1 MGSDSVS
8 GAADTATKV
17 VNVLISSHAK
27 RKRVSCQDKD
37 AITLALG
44 VKRRR
49 ADSTILQLLDNNI
62 RLREEATMPKA
73 IPPSFLDGSHLLRK
87 FEYSESEIRILEV
100 IGSGDHA
107 VVYRIAAG
115 GRTFALKV
123 HKYANKVIEIRHTQT
138 KHFLRDRTSRVLST
152 FPP

>member
-8 GAADTATKV
+8 GAADTATKTG
-17 VNVLISSHAK
+17 NVPASSHAK
-27 RKRVSCQDKD
+27 RKRVYCQGND

-49 ADSTILQLLDNNI
+49 ANSTILQVLDNNI

-73 IPPSFLDGSHLLRK
+73 IPPPFPDGSHLLRK

-123 HKYANKVIEIRHTQT
+123 VSIRILYEI
-138 KHFLRDRTSRVLST
+138 KPFV
-152 FPP
+152 

>member
-8 GAADTATKV
+8 RAADTATKAD
-17 VNVLISSHAK
+17 NAPTSSHAK
-27 RKRVSCQDKD
+27 RKRVYCQGNDV
-37 AITLALG
+37 ITLALG

-49 ADSTILQLLDNNI
+49 ANSTILQPRDDNV
-62 RLREEATMPKA
+62 RLREEATKPKA
-73 IPPSFLDGSHLLRK
+73 TPPSSPDGSHLLRK
-87 FEYSESEIRILEV
+87 FEYSESEISILEV

-123 HKYANKVIEIRHTQT
+123 VSIRILYEIKR
-138 KHFLRDRTSRVLST
+138 FV
-152 FPP
+152 

>member
-1 MGSDSVS
+1 MSSDSLP
-8 GAADTATKV
+8 GAADTATKAG
-17 VNVLISSHAK
+17 NIPSSSRAK
-27 RKRVSCQDKD
+27 RKRVYCQGND

-49 ADSTILQLLDNNI
+49 ANSTILQLLDNNI

-73 IPPSFLDGSHLLRK
+73 IPPSFPDGSHLLCK

-123 HKYANKVIEIRHTQT
+123 VSIRI
-138 KHFLRDRTSRVLST
+138 L
-152 FPP
+152 